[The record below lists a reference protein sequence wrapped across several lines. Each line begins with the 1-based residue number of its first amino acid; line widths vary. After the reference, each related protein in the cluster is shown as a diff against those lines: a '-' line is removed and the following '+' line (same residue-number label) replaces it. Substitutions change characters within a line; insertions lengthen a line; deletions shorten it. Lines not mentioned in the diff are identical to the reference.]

1 MTEEQLDGFYFLMP
15 FGVILIYSAVMLV
28 LLGSHHKDMEFIAY
42 LTRLNMK
49 IAFSCLFISKTFGR
63 YALKKEGEVEEV
75 WKHKKIL
82 LILLIDYLNV
92 HTMWVAGSWMVFFAL
107 MREFNA

>member
-63 YALKKEGEVEEV
+63 YALKKGAEIEEI

-82 LILLIDYLNV
+82 VISLIGYSNAHI
-92 HTMWVAGSWMVFFAL
+92 MWVAGSWMMFFAL
-107 MREFNA
+107 IREFNA